1 MSAETIH
8 GRRGAALICAAMAT
22 SALTA
27 ACSAGTT
34 VGAGEVSGSGESC
47 TYAYDFGGRTYVPA
61 VNVDY
66 QVDAKLGSATRDDS
80 CTDGVDD
87 GKPAQ
92 TAAYSVKGV
101 SSDYAIV
108 LDGFDEEHLL
118 FVTVGKDKPKR
129 LQEYLDSHHANS
141 PGSAASGPMG

>member
-1 MSAETIH
+1 MSTETTH

-22 SALTA
+22 SVLTA

-34 VGAGEVSGSGESC
+34 VEAGETTESGESC

-66 QVDAKLGSATRDDS
+66 QVDAKLGSAIREGS
-80 CTDGVDD
+80 CSEGVDD

-108 LDGFDEEHLL
+108 LDGFDDEHLL
-118 FVTVGKDKPKR
+118 FVIIGKDKPKR
-129 LQEYLDSHHANS
+129 LQEYLDSHHTN
-141 PGSAASGPMG
+141 